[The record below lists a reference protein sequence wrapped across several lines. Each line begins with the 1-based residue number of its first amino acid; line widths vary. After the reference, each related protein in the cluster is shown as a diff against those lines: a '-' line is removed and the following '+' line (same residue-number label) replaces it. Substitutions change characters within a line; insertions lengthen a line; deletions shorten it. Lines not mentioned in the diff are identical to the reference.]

1 VFFQWSD
8 HANWRFHEFL
18 YLAMWATVHYLMAEP
33 PRKYRRLFRV
43 SQAAIA

>member
-1 VFFQWSD
+1 MDSLFKAISKKHLALD
-8 HANWRFHEFL
+8 HS
-18 YLAMWATVHYLMAEP
+18 EP